1 MMATRLLVSNLR
13 LYTMATDISDVVF
26 DEAASRG
33 ETLTIHDLLR
43 LIERYDTGPG
53 VPTDTLDSYLRALGN
68 NRFNEPAL
76 RDGLDR
82 QLAETE
88 VWQDESTVYQLN
100 GGVSAFPPKWHD
112 ELAGQQD
119 LTQYVATMTTAV
131 EGGSEGYAHGGTGA
145 GVPEKLL
152 QETATVFGGYS
163 YDEARRELVRLRDV
177 DLLTAG
183 ADQHPNAR
191 IQLTPAG
198 AERLDLDP
206 ESTAVATETG
216 TDRTDD
222 PRIDE

>member
-1 MMATRLLVSNLR
+1 
-13 LYTMATDISDVVF
+13 MATDISDLVL

-33 ETLTIHDLLR
+33 ETLTMHELLR

-53 VPTDTLDSYLRALGN
+53 VPTETLDSYLRALGN
-68 NRFNEPAL
+68 SRFNESAL

-82 QLAETE
+82 QLADAE
-88 VWQDESTVYQLN
+88 VWHDESTVYQLN
-100 GGVSAFPPKWHD
+100 GGVSAFPPQWHD
-112 ELAGQQD
+112 ELTGERD

-131 EGGSEGYAHGGTGA
+131 EGGSEGYAHGGKGA
-145 GVPEKLL
+145 GVPEKLF

-163 YDEARRELVRLRDV
+163 YDEAKQELVRLRDL
-177 DLLTAG
+177 DLLSAG

-191 IQLTPAG
+191 VQLTTAG
-198 AERLDLDP
+198 ADRLGIDP
-206 ESTAVATETG
+206 ESTDAAVETG

>member
-1 MMATRLLVSNLR
+1 
-13 LYTMATDISDVVF
+13 MATDISDVAL

-53 VPTDTLDSYLRALGN
+53 VPVETVDAYIDALGSS
-68 NRFNEPAL
+68 RFNESAL

-82 QLAETE
+82 QLAETDD
-88 VWQDESTVYQLN
+88 WRDELTVYQLD
-100 GGVSAFPPKWHD
+100 GSLSAFPPRWHD
-112 ELAGQQD
+112 ELTGQQD

-131 EGGSEGYAHGGTGA
+131 EGGSEGYAHGGRGA

-163 YDEARRELVRLRDV
+163 YDEARRELVRLRDN
-177 DLLTAG
+177 DLLVAG

-191 IQLTPAG
+191 VQLTTAG
-198 AERLDLDP
+198 AERLGIDP
-206 ESTAVATETG
+206 ETSAVAVETG